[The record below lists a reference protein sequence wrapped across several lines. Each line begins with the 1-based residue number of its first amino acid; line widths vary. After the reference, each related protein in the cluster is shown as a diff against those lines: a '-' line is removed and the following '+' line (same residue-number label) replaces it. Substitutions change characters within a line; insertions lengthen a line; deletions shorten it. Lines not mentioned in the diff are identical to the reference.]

1 MCRPSPMSSLSPVID
16 ESEVLS
22 RSTAEP
28 DLAALEVLE
37 DPGILPACGVLA
49 GPGVVGAVS
58 CEPSPLPDPGSADPD
73 IRTSGPSG
81 PAGADSPRALSVSG
95 PAGGTISIWLVLAYP
110 VRWQSGV
117 YCETGHPVSGP
128 SGYQYPTDWYPIRS
142 GPGTEIDF
150 GVIRPDA
157 PDYLTGPVTT
167 PVQYSKRENVKT
179 SRGT

>member
-1 MCRPSPMSSLSPVID
+1 MV
-16 ESEVLS
+16 
-22 RSTAEP
+22 
-28 DLAALEVLE
+28 
-37 DPGILPACGVLA
+37 
-49 GPGVVGAVS
+49 
-58 CEPSPLPDPGSADPD
+58 PD

-110 VRWQSGV
+110 VRWLSGV

-167 PVQYSKRENVKT
+167 PVKMWDYNAYSQSLFAESAQMINVQMKMVG
-179 SRGT
+179 RGRPW

>member
-1 MCRPSPMSSLSPVID
+1 MPEL
-16 ESEVLS
+16 VLNS
-22 RSTAEP
+22 FLVYLLGTCFHNSTRTM
-28 DLAALEVLE
+28 V
-37 DPGILPACGVLA
+37 
-49 GPGVVGAVS
+49 
-58 CEPSPLPDPGSADPD
+58 PD

-95 PAGGTISIWLVLAYP
+95 PAGGTISICLVLAYP
-110 VRWQSGV
+110 VRWLSGV

-167 PVQYSKRENVKT
+167 PVEPSVGPQFSVRVTCPWYAVS
-179 SRGT
+179 

>member
-1 MCRPSPMSSLSPVID
+1 M
-16 ESEVLS
+16 LS
-22 RSTAEP
+22 RTTAEP

-58 CEPSPLPDPGSADPD
+58 CEPSPLPDPVSAGPD

-81 PAGADSPRALSVSG
+81 PAGADSPGALSVSG
-95 PAGGTISIWLVLAYP
+95 PAGRAISIWLAKHI
-110 VRWQSGV
+110 RSGGRPARI
-117 YCETGHPVSGP
+117 CETGHPVSGP

-157 PDYLTGPVTT
+157 PDDLTGPVKTT
-167 PVQYSKRENVKT
+167 VENFETVT
-179 SRGT
+179 